1 MTTVV
6 GLVLLA
12 LFDAMLSGFRAAAG
26 RDGRIGKRP
35 YYRRAVARAAIAGSL
50 AIAANAA
57 LVAGLVATAPRPDA
71 AWHELLRA
79 GAECVAVFGTFA
91 TATLVAIAFWLAP
104 ASELRLLPTLLVLG
118 PLTLIR
124 PWVIVGGLLYVVTRT
139 PDPRVWV
146 AATAAGASMLALEH
160 VLGRAHH
167 QQWRQ
172 LL

>member
-1 MTTVV
+1 
-6 GLVLLA
+6 
-12 LFDAMLSGFRAAAG
+12 
-26 RDGRIGKRP
+26 
-35 YYRRAVARAAIAGSL
+35 
-50 AIAANAA
+50 
-57 LVAGLVATAPRPDA
+57 
-71 AWHELLRA
+71 LLRA

-104 ASELRLLPTLLVLG
+104 ASALRLLPTLLVLG

-124 PWVIVGGLLYVVTRT
+124 PWVIIGGLLYVVTRT

-160 VLGRAHH
+160 VLGRAHY
-167 QQWRQ
+167 QQWQQ